1 MLGNI
6 EGGEGANGGWDG
18 WMASLTQ
25 QTWVWASFGRWWRT
39 GKPGMLQSMGSQKSW
54 THLSNWTT
62 TIEHSRISFRGN
74 IEVSAPVLFLR
85 LFWYG
90 PFFKVFI
97 EFVTILL
104 LFYVL
109 VFWPQDLKDL
119 SSLTRDWTHTSC
131 IGRWSLNHWDTRD
144 VPLPRPWYVGRKEDQ
159 CASKY

>member
-6 EGGEGANGGWDG
+6 EGGEGANRGWDG

-109 VFWPQDLKDL
+109 AFGCEACGVLVSQAGIEPTLPALEGKV
-119 SSLTRDWTHTSC
+119 LTTGPPGKSPCKHLCLGAVLLT
-131 IGRWSLNHWDTRD
+131 
-144 VPLPRPWYVGRKEDQ
+144 Q
-159 CASKY
+159 